1 MVSEANANLLTG
13 RRSNRRQLK
22 TRTTLIGMLFLAPA
36 FILMSYTNLIPTVWN
51 FILSFQSTNIREFR
65 WVGLDNFINAFGD
78 RVFLNSLGNSLLIA
92 VVSTFFAVL
101 IGAALAIMIFE
112 MRQVEGAFYRLVI
125 FMPTMMPLAITG
137 VLFIFVYNPTSGM
150 LNSFLRMVG
159 LEDLTQAWLGRA
171 PLSLFAISVVSI
183 WRIVGLPMMLVYA
196 ALQSIPESLQ
206 EASKLDGA
214 SYFQYLRF
222 VLLPLLK
229 PIVRVVSVFV
239 LIINFKAFDLVL
251 VLTNGGP
258 GNMSRIVPIHIVET
272 AFTYNKFGEAA
283 SQGVIMTFVIL
294 ICLLVLNRVLRSENY
309 EY

>member
-1 MVSEANANLLTG
+1 
-13 RRSNRRQLK
+13 
-22 TRTTLIGMLFLAPA
+22 MLFLAPA